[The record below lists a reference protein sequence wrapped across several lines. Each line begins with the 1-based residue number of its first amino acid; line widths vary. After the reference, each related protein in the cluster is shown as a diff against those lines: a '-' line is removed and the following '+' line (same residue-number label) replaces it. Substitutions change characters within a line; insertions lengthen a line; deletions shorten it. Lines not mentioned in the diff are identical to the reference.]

1 MNLGYQDAVVTPLA
15 TITVTEMELA
25 EAFLEQQNEG
35 PQPLPPGPDPKDDT
49 IEEGVV
55 TGRPAPSIQDKPKGK
70 GKNDEK
76 GKGKGKG
83 RPRSGTPVP
92 SGPVTRSAYIM
103 PTNRYPV
110 AVEGVH
116 NTMHSKHYAVVFDV
130 LRAVQYGT
138 VFSPAVNK
146 QGNPRGSY
154 VTSGIPANAIVQIKT
169 GNGQVINPN
178 SLGTAVWDSKGPS
191 DVPNNMPTI
200 KVTGRAE
207 MPSLEI
213 YHAQLSP
220 HENSRWSRTLRD
232 VQTFPEG
239 HLDEQISERG
249 LKKAIPPTGI
259 SYAEFVGMRPR
270 TMSQMPFRKEGKL
283 IIIRDDRRDNY
294 PELEKGEKGENKKKK
309 GKGKGKLPLA
319 LVNIKD
325 VDPPKLRWE
334 PAWNKDNDPHKGRG
348 RSNYRGFNRETL
360 YSLVETIMID
370 QAIESGDDPS
380 TVKVYIPPD
389 EVPVHPTKKGKGGD
403 NKRTKGDHLDSIEN
417 KRARL
422 GGPACMPE
430 SWRNR
435 PPSSMIMS
443 FDMPVREDGSMLIFY
458 QANSQL
464 PAFGRYVLE
473 CSEQERPNRVVNNP
487 MGVDSLWAPQTASP
501 WDVCKRDDEHYRF
514 DTAENYGECAL
525 CKGAKAT
532 ELVPCCWCTNWVH
545 LRCSYAVPSGR
556 ACASHFDVQNP
567 LEKQVV
573 ACNDDPLVPEEFR
586 EKPVFPNIVIPRYQP
601 NRQAGAK
608 AAMNNM
614 ELLWIYRHAW
624 RGAGL
629 YYRKGDHVVTQE
641 SQGDKPSSMFKAM
654 TMYPVWDK
662 WIMPRCD
669 AIPQR
674 YIEDPERWNLSD
686 IDDVRAPQ
694 EIPPLGRVRWEYLL
708 LDQLSHEQGNLFRL
722 WYEDLEQYERS
733 FWHAFMHKASLK
745 QEYRW
750 EDHCKEVPLLMEYE
764 PVKDFDPRFF
774 YYDHYQMITQ
784 DLFQPTSI
792 RAEEAKCED
801 WAIVEEDLEPGLAL
815 DPNSY
820 AAKARKRKEPPTEAD
835 VLSSVRKR
843 PATPPQEG
851 ASVGSP
857 TSAVTLQGQAAAA
870 SSSEAARPA
879 PERVSGAVSAISS
892 QETTQGQSQPMEVS
906 QPALSGQGIQQ
917 PAAAVDGTP
926 STTTV
931 TTAQSQGDVSGQR
944 PVQESPLRDQSSQG
958 IESHSSQQQLSQDT
972 AQVSA
977 TQSPAGQSS
986 TQRTD
991 HPDEPPQQEMSEED
1005 ERRQWRN

>member
-1 MNLGYQDAVVTPLA
+1 M
-15 TITVTEMELA
+15 
-25 EAFLEQQNEG
+25 
-35 PQPLPPGPDPKDDT
+35 
-49 IEEGVV
+49 
-55 TGRPAPSIQDKPKGK
+55 
-70 GKNDEK
+70 
-76 GKGKGKG
+76 
-83 RPRSGTPVP
+83 
-92 SGPVTRSAYIM
+92 
-103 PTNRYPV
+103 
-110 AVEGVH
+110 EGVH
-116 NTMHSKHYAVVFDV
+116 NTIHSKHCDVVFDV

-146 QGNPRGSY
+146 EGNPRGSY

-169 GNGQVINPN
+169 GNGQVVNPN
-178 SLGTAVWDSKGPS
+178 TLGTAVWDSSGPG

-220 HENSRWSRTLRD
+220 HENSRWSRTLRE

-239 HLDEQISERG
+239 HLDEQIGERG
-249 LKKAIPPTGI
+249 LRKAIPPTGI
-259 SYAEFVGMRPR
+259 SYTEFVGMRPR

-294 PELEKGEKGENKKKK
+294 PEFEKGENKKKK

-325 VDPPKLRWE
+325 VDPLKLKWE

-380 TVKVYIPPD
+380 NVKVNIPPD

-435 PPSSMIMS
+435 PRSSMIMS
-443 FDMPVREDGSMLIFY
+443 FDMPVREDGSMMIFY

-545 LRCSYAVPSGR
+545 LRCSHAVPSGR

-567 LEKQVV
+567 WEKQVV

-694 EIPPLGRVRWEYLL
+694 EIPPLGRLRWEYLL

-722 WYEDLEQYERS
+722 WYEDLEPFE
-733 FWHAFMHKASLK
+733 
-745 QEYRW
+745 
-750 EDHCKEVPLLMEYE
+750 
-764 PVKDFDPRFF
+764 
-774 YYDHYQMITQ
+774 
-784 DLFQPTSI
+784 
-792 RAEEAKCED
+792 
-801 WAIVEEDLEPGLAL
+801 
-815 DPNSY
+815 N
-820 AAKARKRKEPPTEAD
+820 
-835 VLSSVRKR
+835 
-843 PATPPQEG
+843 
-851 ASVGSP
+851 
-857 TSAVTLQGQAAAA
+857 
-870 SSSEAARPA
+870 
-879 PERVSGAVSAISS
+879 
-892 QETTQGQSQPMEVS
+892 
-906 QPALSGQGIQQ
+906 
-917 PAAAVDGTP
+917 
-926 STTTV
+926 
-931 TTAQSQGDVSGQR
+931 
-944 PVQESPLRDQSSQG
+944 
-958 IESHSSQQQLSQDT
+958 
-972 AQVSA
+972 
-977 TQSPAGQSS
+977 
-986 TQRTD
+986 
-991 HPDEPPQQEMSEED
+991 
-1005 ERRQWRN
+1005 